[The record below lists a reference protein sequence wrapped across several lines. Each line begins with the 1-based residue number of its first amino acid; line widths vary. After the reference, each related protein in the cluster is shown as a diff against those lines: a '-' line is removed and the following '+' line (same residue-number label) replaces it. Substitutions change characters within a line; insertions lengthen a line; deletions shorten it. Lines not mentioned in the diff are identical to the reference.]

1 MTREIIENY
10 RFILIP
16 YMVNRFKEI
25 NYEGQ
30 GDSDAKEFMN
40 DFNELCDL
48 ALKALEQEPI
58 ECNTVSEEVYTQE
71 YLARKDADFQLYKL
85 KKAIEDIRKE
95 ISEYGSIMVS
105 YAITKDTKT
114 DKGIE
119 KLVSNVLKEAKE
131 QVLEII
137 DKYKAEVESHESED

>member
-48 ALKALEQEPI
+48 ALKALEQEPNKDCISRQEALKCFTWTNDKGDAWNKIKLLPPATPKSKTDVLDKIRAEI
-58 ECNTVSEEVYTQE
+58 EQMTPTYHNPDWSITDLVP
-71 YLARKDADFQLYKL
+71 
-85 KKAIEDIRKE
+85 
-95 ISEYGSIMVS
+95 ISE
-105 YAITKDTKT
+105 
-114 DKGIE
+114 
-119 KLVSNVLKEAKE
+119 VLKR
-131 QVLEII
+131 I
-137 DKYKAEVESHESED
+137 DKYKAEIEPRESEEE